1 LISNRNC
8 LRPKLMSQK
17 VMTPINKYSLLNL
30 YLIIASLISCFA
42 VDSSFCSLRNRPR
55 SERARPR
62 AHDNVSSTSRI
73 PHGWLTITSEYNAAL
88 LFNLQNLRAKNY
100 ALWVTTIRS

>member
-62 AHDNVSSTSRI
+62 ETARVLARLNAWLKNVFWAKSSVKSGQCKWHKCSLLSR
-73 PHGWLTITSEYNAAL
+73 S
-88 LFNLQNLRAKNY
+88 K
-100 ALWVTTIRS
+100 IR